1 MKKMK
6 FVSSSFFIM
15 VIALLFFR
23 ESFNAVRTNNSVS
36 VGPALIPQIIT
47 AVLFIL
53 AVVNWFTSVSKKNEA
68 EKSFEKISKESL
80 KKLIVSIIVF
90 LFSVLSFEILG
101 CLISGVIFLA
111 AEILILAPDKLNK
124 TVIVKTVGI
133 AGLITVITYLLFNYA
148 FQVNLP
154 NGFLG

>member
-15 VIALLFFR
+15 IIALLFFK
-23 ESFNAVRTNNSVS
+23 ESFNAVRTNHSVS

-47 AVLFIL
+47 VALFVL
-53 AVVNWFTSVSKKNEA
+53 AVVNWFSSTSKKKASEA
-68 EKSFEKISKESL
+68 KSEKINKESV

-90 LFSVLSFEILG
+90 LFSVLFFEILG
-101 CLISGVIFLA
+101 CLISGVLFLA
-111 AEILILAPDKLNK
+111 AEILILTPEKLSK
-124 TVIVKTVGI
+124 AAIVKTVGI

-154 NGFLG
+154 NGILG